1 MRYEFTKEQLLKFK
15 SVKVPEWVMTLGNG
29 GYSSGNVWNS
39 TYRHHHGYLIASNKP
54 PINRELRLVNTTE
67 RLMIYSREY
76 KTLSQVTTEVQYEG
90 HQYLEHFSF
99 DGVPTY
105 TYAIEDV
112 IIDKTIAPVYQRNT
126 VAIRYEVTNGRN
138 PLKLAI
144 SPVINFR
151 NHGDVSPVSIHQY
164 QLDQSDNIVTIS
176 SNTDYLNF
184 YYSLG
189 NLDSR
194 FSKTINNII
203 HEFDRSTGDER
214 HDSYTIPFELKIDL
228 KPHEKI
234 ELSIIVSTEVISVF
248 DAFSVITDYRTRQLN
263 LIRQAGYTDE
273 LTNNLIISA
282 DQFISYR
289 QSTDSSTILAGLPWF
304 TDWGRD
310 TMIAFTGLCLST
322 KRFDEAKS
330 ILKSFSLYEKNGLIP
345 NMFPDDGQEPLYNTV
360 DASLWYF
367 QAIHQYFKA
376 TNDLSF
382 IINEL
387 YPVMKKI
394 ITAYELGTDFSIGMD
409 QDGLIHAGSGLDQ
422 VTWMDVRINGVVV
435 TPRHGKPVEIN
446 ALWYNALLIMAEF
459 SLYCKEKPEH
469 YLKLADQV
477 KKSYQAKFINPNTKC
492 LYDVVDPFD
501 DSIRPNQI
509 YAMALEYPLLSKY
522 EAKEV
527 LKVIEAELLDIY
539 GLRTLAKSDP
549 RFKPVY
555 EGPLEKRDYAY
566 HMGTVWPFLLGGY
579 IDAYLYAYDSSD
591 EALSYAKKLCLRFT
605 QHMNEYNLNG
615 IAEIFDGLNG
625 QISRGCYTQAWS
637 VGELLRVYTKYEL
650 YKVNTRNDNADR

>member
-1 MRYEFTKEQLLKFK
+1 MRYEFTKEELQKLK
-15 SVKVPEWVMTLGNG
+15 STQVPEWVMTLGNG
-29 GYSSGNVWNS
+29 GYSSGTAWNS
-39 TYRHHHGYLIASNKP
+39 TYRHHHGYLITSKKP
-54 PINRELRLVNTTE
+54 PINRELSLVNTTE

-76 KTLSQVTTEVQYEG
+76 KTLSLNTTDVQYDG

-112 IIDKTIAPVYQRNT
+112 IIDKMIAPVYQSNT
-126 VAIRYEVTNGRN
+126 IAIHYEITNGRN

-144 SPVINFR
+144 SPMINFR
-151 NHGDVSPVSIHQY
+151 NHGDISNELSHHY
-164 QLDQSDNIVTIS
+164 QITQNENIVTIAQE
-176 SNTDYLNF
+176 NNQLNLF
-184 YYSLG
+184 YSLG
-189 NLDSR
+189 KIDNR
-194 FSKTINNII
+194 FAKTINHII
-203 HEFDRSTGDER
+203 HEFDRSTGDDR
-214 HDSYTIPFELKIDL
+214 LDSYAIPFEINLSL
-228 KPHEKI
+228 KPHEKM
-234 ELSIIVSTEVISVF
+234 ELSMIASVDEINVF

-263 LIRQAGYTDE
+263 LVKKAGYNDDFS
-273 LTNNLIISA
+273 NNLIISA

-289 QSTDSSTILAGLPWF
+289 QSTNSSTILAGLPWF

-322 KRFDEAKS
+322 KRFEEAKT

-367 QAIHQYFKA
+367 QAINEYFKA
-376 TNDLSF
+376 TNDFAF
-382 IINEL
+382 IHKEL

-394 ITAYELGTDFSIGMD
+394 ITAYELGTDFSIRMD
-409 QDGLIHAGSGLDQ
+409 QDGLIQAGSGLDQ

-459 SLYCKEKPEH
+459 SLYGKEKPEH
-469 YLKLADQV
+469 YLKLANQV
-477 KKSYQAKFINPNTKC
+477 KKSFKAKFINPKTKC
-492 LYDVVDPFD
+492 LYDVVDPD
-501 DSIRPNQI
+501 DESIRPNQI
-509 YAMALEYPLLSKY
+509 YAMALEYPLLSKN
-522 EAKEV
+522 EAKEA
-527 LKVIEAELLDIY
+527 LKVIESELLDIY
-539 GLRTLAKSDP
+539 GLRTLGKSDS

-555 EGPLEKRDYAY
+555 EGPLEKRDFAY

-579 IDAYLYAYDSSD
+579 IDAYLYAYESTD
-591 EALSYAKKLCLRFT
+591 EALSYAKQLCLRFLK
-605 QHMNEYNLNG
+605 HMNEHNLNG

-637 VGELLRVYTKYEL
+637 VGEILRVYTKYEL
-650 YKVNTRNDNADR
+650 NKVKMREENAN